1 MSRGELEKAIGWRFS
16 KLPAEIYFMNIVKL
30 TSENVK
36 RLTAV
41 EITPQGNVCV
51 IGGANGAGKSS
62 VIDSILYA
70 LGGDPDVKMPVR
82 RGEEKAKIVLDLGE
96 IVVRRTFTAAGGTS
110 LVVEN
115 ADGAKQKSPQAI
127 LDALTGKL
135 TFDPLDFARQKP
147 EKQSETLRALV
158 GLDFTE
164 SNQKY
169 DALYLHRTNVNRD
182 AKTLEVRLNSI
193 PKHEG
198 LPDGEVS
205 SQDIL
210 AEQQKAQ
217 EGNQANQKIR
227 DAHSNAV
234 AELKVT
240 NESRIPNALRQVTE
254 AKAGVA
260 RMKEQ
265 LATAKKWLDDREA
278 VLKKIQDAVPEI
290 EKQLPL
296 LKSAADAAT
305 DTDLSTFQTKLQST
319 EETNRKIR
327 ESKSRADLVTQF
339 KSKTQEADKLTSQM
353 DALESAKRKATTE
366 AKYPVAGLLFDTAGG
381 IALNGIPFSQCS
393 SAEQLKVSV
402 AIGFALNPKLSVV
415 LIRDGSL
422 LDDESMTTLCAM
434 AKEAKAQVWVERVG
448 TDTHTSVIIEDGH
461 VKEVVA

>member
-1 MSRGELEKAIGWRFS
+1 MKI
-16 KLPAEIYFMNIVKL
+16 IKL

-41 EITPQGNVCV
+41 EITPTGDV
-51 IGGANGAGKSS
+51 IVVGGKNGAGKSS
-62 VIDSILYA
+62 VIDSVLYA

-96 IVVRRTFTAAGGTS
+96 IVVKRAFTAAGGTS

-169 DALYLHRTNVNRD
+169 DALYLQRTNVNRD

-205 SQDIL
+205 SSAIL
-210 AEQQKAQ
+210 LEQQNAQ
-217 EGNQANQKIR
+217 TKNQENQKVRDNLRSAEVKAKARDIEIDR
-227 DAHSNAV
+227 LKKVVSRLELELADAHAS
-234 AELKVT
+234 LTDQQKQKD
-240 NESRIPNALRQVTE
+240 ESLAAIPALRTAAESCVDIDLTSFTHKLNDTE
-254 AKAGVA
+254 
-260 RMKEQ
+260 
-265 LATAKKWLDDREA
+265 T
-278 VLKKIQDAVPEI
+278 
-290 EKQLPL
+290 
-296 LKSAADAAT
+296 
-305 DTDLSTFQTKLQST
+305 
-319 EETNRKIR
+319 TNRKVR
-327 ESKSRADLVTQF
+327 EAKSRADLVTQF
-339 KSKTQEADKLTSQM
+339 KAKTQEADKLTSQM

-366 AKYPVAGLLFDTAGG
+366 AKYPVEGLLFDTAGG

-402 AIGFALNPKLSVV
+402 AIGFALNPKLKVV

-422 LDDESMTTLCAM
+422 LDDASMVTLCEM
-434 AKEAKAQVWVERVG
+434 AANAKAQVWVERVG
-448 TDTHTSVIIEDGH
+448 TDAHTSVIIEDGH